1 MTTKKLLTG
10 VALAALL
17 SGGALAQ
24 TVSNTVD
31 AGSSAALPADGVA
44 FVASEFQP
52 AAAVDQLAGD
62 IIILTRF
69 DGAASPFAAIPVN
82 GRAALSIS
90 LTNATFTSASG
101 ATFGGNDGGDCSFEP
116 SAVSGGGVG
125 NSTVGFISTAADSIS
140 LCNNTVDGDAGNAA
154 GAIGLFTIP
163 VQRTASNAPVSVTL
177 TYTQVNN
184 DGSSVANPV
193 TVQETLDFANLAG
206 AWDSSGVASDHQFTA
221 GAELLASNAGILAGP
236 GVLGTVQVD
245 FRDQGAGPLDIRE
258 DDGTQIVEGDL
269 FGAAGEIE
277 ITFPAGVG
285 DVDGVDITGM
295 AGACTGPVS
304 DVFTC
309 PIAVA
314 DITLLDGGPIN
325 ITYTVGGG
333 GTPPVTPE
341 QTPTAVFTTDPATNY
356 VAAGFSG
363 DLAPIS
369 HDDGL
374 REDTVGV
381 TVGGADT
388 YDWVRFGS
396 GGTESNFRIQMASA
410 ADAAG
415 VTQVR
420 VNVAAGNGVSAQTVT
435 LPIGTDADTEAR
447 VQGSTIT
454 FNSRALGAVSG
465 ETGNANITSIDLQY
479 QESVLGAGGGGAGTV
494 KVEAATSQRQ
504 LVNRSP
510 GSFVATPGLGNDG

>member
-1 MTTKKLLTG
+1 MTTNKLLTG

-31 AGSSAALPADGVA
+31 AASSAALPGDGVA

-52 AAAVDQLAGD
+52 AAAVDQLAGN
-62 IIILTRF
+62 IIILSRF
-69 DGAASPFAAIPVN
+69 DGAASPFSSIPVD
-82 GRAALSIS
+82 GRVRLTIS

-101 ATFGGNDGGDCSFEP
+101 ATFTGNDGGNCSFEP
-116 SAVSGGGVG
+116 SAVTGGGIG
-125 NSTVGFISTAADSIS
+125 NSSVGFISTAADSIS
-140 LCNNTVDGDAGNAA
+140 LCNNTVNGDVSNAA

-177 TYTQVNN
+177 TYTQANN

-193 TVQETLDFANLAG
+193 TVQDTLDFANLAS
-206 AWDSSGVASDHQFTA
+206 AWDASGVAGDHQFTA
-221 GAELLASNAGILAGP
+221 GTELLATNAGILSAGT
-236 GVLGTVQVD
+236 LGTVQVD
-245 FRDQGAGPLDIRE
+245 FRNATADPLDIRAH
-258 DDGTQIVEGDL
+258 GGAQIAVGDL
-269 FGAAGEIE
+269 FDAAGEIA

-285 DVDGVDITGM
+285 DVDGVSI
-295 AGACTGPVS
+295 AGIATPACAGPVA

-309 PIAVA
+309 AIVAA
-314 DITLLDGGPIN
+314 DITVLDGGPAN

-333 GTPPVTPE
+333 LTPPVTPE
-341 QTPTAVFTTDPATNY
+341 QTPTAVFTSDPAANY

-363 DLAPIS
+363 NLAPIT

-374 REDTVGV
+374 REDTVGAA
-381 TVGGADT
+381 VGGADT

-415 VTQVR
+415 ITEVR
-420 VNVAAGNGVSAQTVT
+420 VNVAAGNGVSGGVVT
-435 LPIGTDADTEAR
+435 LVPGTADTGF
-447 VQGSTIT
+447 VQQGSTIT
-454 FNSRALGAVSG
+454 FNSRALGAASG
-465 ETGNANITSIDLQY
+465 ESGNANITSIELQY
-479 QESVLGAGGGGAGTV
+479 QESVLGAGSGGPGTV